1 MANEQYQMTAY
12 AVRVGSE
19 WFAGFGG
26 GAGIAKAGNITKLKP
41 GLCDAKLMWDHK
53 KAASYV
59 ERLKKKGYA
68 ATAVLVTTMEHNGE
82 VRPNGKAAIDHLCRV
97 CESIE
102 IAPDGKAA

>member
-12 AVRVGSE
+12 AVRVGNE

-26 GAGIAKAGNITKLKP
+26 GAGITKAETITKTRL

-68 ATAVLVTTMEHNGE
+68 AVVVIVAATGHNAE
-82 VRPNGKAAIDHLCRV
+82 LCGGPSGPSER
-97 CESIE
+97 
-102 IAPDGKAA
+102 APG